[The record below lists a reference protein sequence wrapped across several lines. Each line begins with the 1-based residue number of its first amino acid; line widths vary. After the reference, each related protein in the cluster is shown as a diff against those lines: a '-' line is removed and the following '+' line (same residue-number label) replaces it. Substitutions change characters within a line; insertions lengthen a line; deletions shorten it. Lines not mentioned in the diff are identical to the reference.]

1 MKKLQFEST
10 VHKQRFILG
19 IICGLLPV
27 LCTLFG
33 FASCTWGGNSWEV
46 INSISETYYSNHNSI
61 MLIALGLCS
70 FFLFT
75 YEGYDLG
82 DRVLT
87 CVAGAG
93 SLGVAFFPCE
103 SVVANSNIGLFS
115 LSLPISNVI
124 HFISAGM
131 VFGGFA
137 LMTLTQFTKGNDV
150 TRNKLYRICGIIMIV
165 ALAVVPIRAILNWP
179 DWLMMLLEFF
189 MLEAF
194 SVSWI
199 VKSKVTM

>member
-1 MKKLQFEST
+1 MEQNQVGLSVPFLCALLLLLLFDPTGQTEQILLAAALHEGGHLL
-10 VHKQRFILG
+10 VMARMGHLPQR
-19 IICGLLPV
+19 
-27 LCTLFG
+27 
-33 FASCTWGGNSWEV
+33 
-46 INSISETYYSNHNSI
+46 
-61 MLIALGLCS
+61 
-70 FFLFT
+70 
-75 YEGYDLG
+75 
-82 DRVLT
+82 
-87 CVAGAG
+87 
-93 SLGVAFFPCE
+93 
-103 SVVANSNIGLFS
+103 
-115 LSLPISNVI
+115 
-124 HFISAGM
+124 M